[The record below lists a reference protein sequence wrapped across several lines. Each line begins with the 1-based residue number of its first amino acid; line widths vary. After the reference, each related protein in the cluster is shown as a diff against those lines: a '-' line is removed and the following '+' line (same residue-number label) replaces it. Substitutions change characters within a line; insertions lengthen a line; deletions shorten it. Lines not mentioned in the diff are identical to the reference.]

1 MDYIKKLRAC
11 IRAFQELDVTHVR
24 EKDEL
29 SKELEEERQSRHE
42 TGKHPMC
49 IHSTHFSRIEVLSVK
64 SSMSTGPQDQSG
76 HVCLRTTFSTPMQ
89 RRK

>member
-1 MDYIKKLRAC
+1 MDYIKKLRSC

-42 TGKHPMC
+42 TGEHIMC
-49 IHSTHFSRIEVLSVK
+49 IPIVMFYVYRDAL
-64 SSMSTGPQDQSG
+64 G
-76 HVCLRTTFSTPMQ
+76 
-89 RRK
+89 

>member
-1 MDYIKKLRAC
+1 MDYIKKLRVC

-29 SKELEEERQSRHE
+29 IKELEEERQSRHE

-49 IHSTHFSRIEVLSVK
+49 IHSNHVSRIEVLLVK
-64 SSMSTGPQDQSG
+64 SSLLNGP
-76 HVCLRTTFSTPMQ
+76 LRTHISTPMQ

>member
-49 IHSTHFSRIEVLSVK
+49 IHSNLFSNLWRFSWLNV
-64 SSMSTGPQDQSG
+64 
-76 HVCLRTTFSTPMQ
+76 VCQMDP
-89 RRK
+89 